1 MKSNSLKIKLLLWFG
16 GITAFILLLFS
27 ISFYYFLSNS
37 INDNIKIQL
46 QHQAIDIENSFE
58 TQKNIT
64 ATFAIIEHNKV
75 TYKTADF
82 DLQNLDFYL
91 QNSHSFFILS
101 DEESSEN
108 INALYIYKGKKNS
121 IVVYKKNIDN
131 KVEDLTSTL
140 LILNPILLL
149 LLIFMASKMIDK
161 ILDPIHNVI
170 KTAKEISVNNFSTTI
185 PRPKED
191 DEIRELIDSFNAMIE
206 RLKDGVDAL
215 DRFNSDVSHEL
226 KTPLTVILG
235 EIEVTLR
242 KQRESHEYEKSMRTI
257 HYETLQIQK
266 IVENLLLLTRY
277 TKENIADSFELCSL
291 NEILLHVSE
300 KYSKQLGAKNITLM
314 IDKIEKIS
322 MMANI
327 SLITLIYSN
336 LLDNAIK
343 YSETNTKIHLS
354 LYKNEAI
361 HFIIEDEG
369 IGIAKEQLSKITE
382 RFYRVDE
389 SRNKKIEGFGLGL
402 FIVKQSVEL
411 HNGAMHIN
419 STLDKGTKVEIL
431 F

>member
-1 MKSNSLKIKLLLWFG
+1 MKSNSLKRKLLFWFG
-16 GITAFILLLFS
+16 GVTAFILLLFS
-27 ISFYYFLSNS
+27 LSFYYFLSIS

-46 QHQAIDIENSFE
+46 QHQAIDIENSLE
-58 TQKNIT
+58 AQKNIM
-64 ATFAIIEHNKV
+64 ATFALIENNRV
-75 TYKTADF
+75 QYKTADF

-91 QNSHSFFILS
+91 KSRHSFFILNN
-101 DEESSEN
+101 EESSED
-108 INALYIYKGKKNS
+108 INALYIYKGKKYS
-121 IVVYKKNIDN
+121 IAIYKKNIDN
-131 KVEDLTSTL
+131 KIEDLVTTL

-149 LLIFMASKMIDK
+149 VLIFMASKMIDK

-185 PRPKED
+185 PRPKD
-191 DEIRELIDSFNAMIE
+191 SDEIRELIDSFNAMIE
-206 RLKDGVDAL
+206 RLRAGVESL

-257 HYETLQIQK
+257 HHETSQIQK

-291 NEILLHVSE
+291 DEILLHVRE
-300 KYSKQLGAKNITLM
+300 KYSKKLSEKNIALI
-314 IDKIEKIS
+314 IDKIEKID
-322 MMANI
+322 MLANA

-369 IGIAKEQLSKITE
+369 IGIAQEQLSKITE

-402 FIVKQSVEL
+402 FIVKQSIEL
-411 HNGAMHIN
+411 HNGTMHID

>member
-1 MKSNSLKIKLLLWFG
+1 MKSNSLKRKLLLWFG
-16 GITAFILLLFS
+16 GVTAFILLLFS

-37 INDNIKIQL
+37 INENIKIQL

-58 TQKNIT
+58 SQKNIM
-64 ATFAIIEHNKV
+64 ATFAIIEHNQV

-82 DLQNLDFYL
+82 NLQNLDFYL

-121 IVVYKKNIDN
+121 IVVYRKNIDN
-131 KVEDLTSTL
+131 KVEDLVSTL

-149 LLIFMASKMIDK
+149 VLIFMASKMIDK
-161 ILDPIHNVI
+161 ILNPIHSVI
-170 KTAKEISVNNFSTTI
+170 KTAKEISVNNFSATI
-185 PRPKED
+185 PRPKD
-191 DEIRELIDSFNAMIE
+191 SDEIRELIDSFNAMIE
-206 RLKDGVDAL
+206 RLRAGVESL

-242 KQRESHEYEKSMRTI
+242 KRRESYEYEKSMRTI
-257 HYETLQIQK
+257 HHETSQIQK

-277 TKENIADSFELCSL
+277 TKENIADSFEPCSL
-291 NEILLHVSE
+291 NETLLHVSE
-300 KYSKQLGAKNITLM
+300 KYSKQLSAKNITLI
-314 IDKIEKIS
+314 IDKIDKTD
-322 MMANI
+322 MMANPL
-327 SLITLIYSN
+327 LITLIYSN
-336 LLDNAIK
+336 LIDNAIK

-369 IGIAKEQLSKITE
+369 IGITKEQLSKITE

-411 HNGAMHIN
+411 HNGTMHIN
-419 STLDKGTKVEIL
+419 STLGKGTKIEIV

>member
-1 MKSNSLKIKLLLWFG
+1 M
-16 GITAFILLLFS
+16 
-27 ISFYYFLSNS
+27 
-37 INDNIKIQL
+37 
-46 QHQAIDIENSFE
+46 
-58 TQKNIT
+58 
-64 ATFAIIEHNKV
+64 ATFALIENNRV
-75 TYKTADF
+75 QYKTADF

-91 QNSHSFFILS
+91 KSRHSFFILNN
-101 DEESSEN
+101 EESSED
-108 INALYIYKGKKNS
+108 INALYIYKGKKYS
-121 IVVYKKNIDN
+121 IAIYKKNIDN
-131 KVEDLTSTL
+131 KIEDLVTTL

-149 LLIFMASKMIDK
+149 VLIFMASKMIDK

-185 PRPKED
+185 PRPKD
-191 DEIRELIDSFNAMIE
+191 SDEIRELIDSFNAMIE
-206 RLKDGVDAL
+206 RLRAGVESL

-257 HYETLQIQK
+257 HHETSQIQK

-291 NEILLHVSE
+291 DEILLHVRE
-300 KYSKQLGAKNITLM
+300 KYSKKLSEKNIALI
-314 IDKIEKIS
+314 IDKIEKID
-322 MMANI
+322 MLANA

-369 IGIAKEQLSKITE
+369 IGIAQEQLSKITE

-402 FIVKQSVEL
+402 FIVKQSIEL
-411 HNGAMHIN
+411 HNGTMHID

>member
-1 MKSNSLKIKLLLWFG
+1 LKSNSLKIKLLLWFG

>member
-1 MKSNSLKIKLLLWFG
+1 LKSNSLKRKLLFWFG
-16 GITAFILLLFS
+16 GVTAFILLLFS
-27 ISFYYFLSNS
+27 LSFYYFLSIS

-46 QHQAIDIENSFE
+46 QHQAIDIENSLE
-58 TQKNIT
+58 AQKNIM
-64 ATFAIIEHNKV
+64 ATFALIENNRV
-75 TYKTADF
+75 QYKTADF

-91 QNSHSFFILS
+91 KSRHSFFILNN
-101 DEESSEN
+101 EESSED
-108 INALYIYKGKKNS
+108 INALYIYKGKKYS
-121 IVVYKKNIDN
+121 IAIYKKNIDN
-131 KVEDLTSTL
+131 KIEDLVTTL

-149 LLIFMASKMIDK
+149 VLIFMASKMIDK

-185 PRPKED
+185 PRPKD
-191 DEIRELIDSFNAMIE
+191 SDEIRELIDSFNAMIE
-206 RLKDGVDAL
+206 RLRAGVESL

-257 HYETLQIQK
+257 HHETSQIQK

-291 NEILLHVSE
+291 DEILLHVRE
-300 KYSKQLGAKNITLM
+300 KYSKKLSEKNIALI
-314 IDKIEKIS
+314 IDKIEKID
-322 MMANI
+322 MLANA

-369 IGIAKEQLSKITE
+369 IGIAQEQLSKITE

-402 FIVKQSVEL
+402 FIVKQSIEL
-411 HNGAMHIN
+411 HNGTMHID

>member
-1 MKSNSLKIKLLLWFG
+1 LKSNSLKRKLLFWFG
-16 GITAFILLLFS
+16 GVTAFILLLFS
-27 ISFYYFLSNS
+27 LSFYYFLSNS
-37 INDNIKIQL
+37 INDNIKIEL
-46 QHQAIDIENSFE
+46 QHQAIDIENSLE
-58 TQKNIT
+58 AQKNIM
-64 ATFAIIEHNKV
+64 ATFALIENNRV
-75 TYKTADF
+75 QYKTADF

-91 QNSHSFFILS
+91 KSSHSFFILNN
-101 DEESSEN
+101 EESSED
-108 INALYIYKGKKNS
+108 INALYIYKGKKYS
-121 IVVYKKNIDN
+121 IVIYKKNIDN
-131 KVEDLTSTL
+131 KIEDLVTTL

-149 LLIFMASKMIDK
+149 VLIFMASKMIDK

-185 PRPKED
+185 PRPKD
-191 DEIRELIDSFNAMIE
+191 SDEIRELIDSFNAMIE
-206 RLKDGVDAL
+206 RLRAGVESL

-257 HYETLQIQK
+257 HHETSQIQK

-291 NEILLHVSE
+291 DEILLQVRE
-300 KYSKQLGAKNITLM
+300 KYSKKLSEKNIALI
-314 IDKIEKIS
+314 IDRIEKID
-322 MMANI
+322 MLANA

-369 IGIAKEQLSKITE
+369 IGIAQEQLSKITE

-402 FIVKQSVEL
+402 FIVKQSIEL
-411 HNGAMHIN
+411 HNGTMHID